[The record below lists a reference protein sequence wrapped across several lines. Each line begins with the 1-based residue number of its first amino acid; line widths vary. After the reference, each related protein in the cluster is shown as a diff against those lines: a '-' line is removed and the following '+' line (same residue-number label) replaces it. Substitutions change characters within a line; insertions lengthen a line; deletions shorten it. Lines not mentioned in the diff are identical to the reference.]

1 MANYTTLSKNDIDT
15 LIAQYAVGDVLDFA
29 IIQGGASSSSYIV
42 RTSTGIFVLT
52 ICDEK
57 EFLMI
62 IKTSEKHLKN
72 IQKRITELH
81 HYEVPEIIFIPIETG
96 LPEYLNWINQNTDRN
111 A

>member
-1 MANYTTLSKNDIDT
+1 MQNKYFIGFCTNDREEECVTISKTLVTEKLAACVNIMPNLRSIYSWQSK
-15 LIAQYAVGDVLDFA
+15 
-29 IIQGGASSSSYIV
+29 
-42 RTSTGIFVLT
+42 